1 MIYGESIVTRMNVIR
16 LKLIPLLINIDDI
29 DRATLI
35 FLLEE

>member
-16 LKLIPLLINIDDI
+16 WKLIPLFIDIDDI